1 MVLSREEHAVNS
13 FSSELSF
20 KAMPGISVQ
29 ICTEVENRKLPQI
42 IHPNHPTTSRR
53 YIWIIKTSQISP
65 KQHFL
70 LKHELSSLNYTMHII
85 LIWTK
90 FTLKQEIIIFM
101 GCCFFKLQR
110 AFINK
115 TLLSLKT
122 NEMLRKYWEPSRY
135 WGNYLQGKSYIWD
148 GAFCRLKHTSIAVPD
163 GVL

>member
-1 MVLSREEHAVNS
+1 MFEGHQEIEKFTPGWSWQCAKMVLSREEHAVNS

-122 NEMLRKYWEPSRY
+122 NGILRKYWENIKILRK
-135 WGNYLQGKSYIWD
+135 L
-148 GAFCRLKHTSIAVPD
+148 FTR
-163 GVL
+163 